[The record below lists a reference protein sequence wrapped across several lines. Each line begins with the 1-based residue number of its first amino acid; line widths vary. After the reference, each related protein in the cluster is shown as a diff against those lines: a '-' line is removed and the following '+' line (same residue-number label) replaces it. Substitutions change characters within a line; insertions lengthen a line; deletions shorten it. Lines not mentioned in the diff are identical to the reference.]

1 MNEAFFA
8 DLADRMSLDPGSVV
22 SIRLT
27 PHEALAVVRQPSGRM
42 VVRAYTYVGDAVEF
56 KSEGAPFGR
65 AGSPSDSL
73 SGWARRSVSAR
84 RGAT

>member
-1 MNEAFFA
+1 MSEAFFA
-8 DLADRMSLDPGSVV
+8 DLAGRMSLDPGNVV

-42 VVRAYTYVGDAVEF
+42 VVRTYAYVGGAVEF
-56 KSEGAPFGR
+56 RSEGAPFGR
-65 AGSPSDSL
+65 AGSPSDAL
-73 SGWARRSVSAR
+73 SGQGGRPVSAR